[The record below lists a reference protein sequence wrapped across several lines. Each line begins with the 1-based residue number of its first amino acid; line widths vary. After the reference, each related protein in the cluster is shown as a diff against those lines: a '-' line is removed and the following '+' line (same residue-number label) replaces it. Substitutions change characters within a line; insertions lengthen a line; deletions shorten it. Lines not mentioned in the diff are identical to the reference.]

1 MVRKFEGADGV
12 RAVACL
18 IVLVLHSIVLLY
30 QGLNGYLI
38 GIPKV
43 GVWIFFVLSAFL
55 LTSKFDN
62 DGFSVKKVFSY
73 AIGRIIRI
81 LPLYFLFCVLYRYA
95 GTAGINN
102 DDDLWKA
109 VTLQGGYS
117 HLWTIPVEFKFY
129 LFLPVIAMA
138 AIWSRSKA
146 GILGLISLGVLFVLL
161 QQYIW
166 PYWLTPTG
174 TAEVR
179 WYLSCFTIGVFAAA
193 IFPRID
199 NYVTGRLADMVVA
212 AFFLIVVLVTPYM
225 QYRLFDLAPSDYLVN
240 KFVYLGLLCSV
251 FMVFLVSGRGLFG
264 RLMSSKV
271 FSAIG
276 RWSYPIYL
284 VHWLIISKLYDYFSY
299 SVIGVLLSV
308 AVSIFAGGIIHYSI
322 ERPIDKWRVDLMKRI
337 I

>member
-30 QGLNGYLI
+30 QGLDGYLV

-55 LTSKFDN
+55 LTSKFDT
-62 DGFSVKKVFSY
+62 DGFSVKKICSY
-73 AIGRIIRI
+73 AIGRVIRI

-95 GTAGINN
+95 GTAGINS
-102 DDDLWKA
+102 DSDLWKA

-129 LFLPVIAMA
+129 LFLPVIALA
-138 AIWSRSKA
+138 AIWSRDKA
-146 GILGLISLGVLFVLL
+146 GTFGAVSLGVLLVLF
-161 QQYIW
+161 QQFIW
-166 PYWLTPTG
+166 PYWLTPSG

-179 WYLSCFTIGVFAAA
+179 WYFSCFTIGVFAAA
-193 IFPRID
+193 LFSRID
-199 NYVTGRLADMVVA
+199 KFVTGRSADLVVV
-212 AFFLIVVLVTPYM
+212 FFFIIIVCITPYM
-225 QYRLFDLAPSDYLVN
+225 QYKLFGVAPSDYLIN

-251 FMVFLVSGRGLFG
+251 FMVFLVSGRGVFG
-264 RLMSSKV
+264 RLMRSK
-271 FSAIG
+271 FLLAIG

-284 VHWLIISKLYDYFSY
+284 VHWLIISELYNWFSF
-299 SVIGVLLSV
+299 SVTGVLLSIV
-308 AVSIFAGGIIHYSI
+308 VSILVGGVIHYVI
-322 ERPIDKWRVDLMKRI
+322 ERPLDKWRASIMKAI